1 MMNEKQMLKETKG
14 IRKGKLF
21 SKLQIALQRPKKKSK
36 KEAAINNSGGK
47 HKPEICNQSIAGI

>member
-21 SKLQIALQRPKKKSK
+21 FKLQMALQRQKKVKKKL
-36 KEAAINNSGGK
+36 
-47 HKPEICNQSIAGI
+47 Q

>member
-1 MMNEKQMLKETKG
+1 MIMMNEKQMLKETKG

-21 SKLQIALQRPKKKSK
+21 SKLQLALQKQKKSK

-47 HKPEICNQSIAGI
+47 HKPEI